1 MSIEME
7 WADKSQRILLIT
19 YTSPIIDG
27 SHLED
32 GFLRGLEMIADI
44 DHAFTL
50 VIDQR
55 QLTQV
60 TGGFLENFSR
70 FGTLDHSQVTRVI
83 VVTSHRRMRALLSL
97 FMRIFRTQVTM
108 VESLEAAFQLSQD
121 GAPV

>member
-19 YTSPIIDG
+19 YTSPIID
-27 SHLED
+27 SNHLED
-32 GFLRGLEMIADI
+32 GLLRGLEMIADV

-55 QLTQV
+55 QLTEV

-70 FGTLDHSQVTRVI
+70 FGTIDRSLVARVI
-83 VVTSHRRMRALLSL
+83 VVTNQRRMRALLSL
-97 FMRIFRTQVTM
+97 FTRYFRTSVTM

-121 GAPV
+121 NVTA